1 MKASAKGYNSE
12 SDIKGKPA
20 PVDGLYHVTISHV
33 NDTRTKKDGSALN
46 ATTVEF
52 EVLAGTVPGQEGK
65 VVTQW
70 YNLDDSGHETA
81 EYGEKVSRLCMAAGL
96 LKPGEEK
103 DIDASDLQGCQVVI
117 KAANYKK
124 RDGRTGCGIADYGL
138 AIWSITHPEV
148 ASVPK
153 NLDAVRL
160 WREATG
166 QLVGGGNG
174 QAGNGRSPAAP
185 MTSGTASAV
194 SADDI

>member
-1 MKASAKGYNSE
+1 MKASGKGYASE

-20 PVDGLYHVTISHV
+20 PVDGLYHCTIPHV
-33 NDTRTKKDGSALN
+33 NDSRTKKDGSPLN
-46 ATTVEF
+46 ATIVEF

-65 VVTQW
+65 TVTQW
-70 YNLDDSGHETA
+70 FNLADDGTENA
-81 EYGEKVSRLCMAAGL
+81 EYFEKVSRLCMAAGL
-96 LKPGEEK
+96 LKPGEAKEIDGK
-103 DIDASDLQGCQVVI
+103 DLENCQVII

-124 RDGRTGCGIADYGL
+124 RDGGTGCGIADYGL
-138 AIWSITHPEV
+138 AIWGINHPEV

-166 QLVGGGNG
+166 QTVGGGNG
-174 QAGNGRSPAAP
+174 QAGNGHSPAAP